1 MRLDLTLRMS
11 QKLAPQLI
19 QSLKMLQ
26 MPVQKLEQ
34 VLRHELAINPLLEEI
49 ETQELE
55 QESPQETELVSEPDS
70 RKEEETVD
78 WEDYLRDDGE
88 YDGREYKSESKELPE
103 FGVASEKSLYEYLL
117 EQLSY
122 LKLAGEDIEI
132 AEFIIGNIDE
142 SGLLS
147 CSVEELAAF

>member
-1 MRLDLTLRMS
+1 MRLDLTLKMT

-26 MPVQKLEQ
+26 MPVLKLEQ
-34 VLRHELAINPLLEEI
+34 VLRHELSVNPLLEEI

-55 QESPQETELVSEPDS
+55 QESPQETELVAESDNH
-70 RKEEETVD
+70 KDEETVD

-88 YDGREYKSESKELPE
+88 YDAREYKSEDRELPE
-103 FGVASEKSLYEYLL
+103 FGVACEKSLYEHLL

-122 LKLAGEDIEI
+122 LKLSPEDIEI
-132 AEFIIGNIDE
+132 GEFIIGNIDE
-142 SGLLS
+142 SGFVS
-147 CSVEELAAF
+147 CSI